1 MAVKNTAKVGW
12 DSISGALP
20 QPSVTNG
27 SKFPSSSAVLSTHWY
42 AIQTRYRF
50 ERKVTTQLQRVGFET
65 FLPLIKQIHRWS
77 DRQKAV
83 DAILFPGYTFARV
96 DSRPASYKQILKTA
110 GVIGLVAFSG
120 AAVPVPAKQIEDL
133 RKLLLKNVPCAL
145 HPFLKAGQKVRIRGG
160 CLDGLEGILE
170 GAGQKNLV
178 ISVDSIQ
185 RAIAITIEGYEL
197 ELI

>member
-1 MAVKNTAKVGW
+1 MKNAAKVGW

-20 QPSVTNG
+20 QSQTTKKVDLPKEPLLVSIE
-27 SKFPSSSAVLSTHWY
+27 WY
-42 AIQTRYRF
+42 AVQTRYRF
-50 ERKVTTQLQRVGFET
+50 ERKVTTQLQRQGFET
-65 FLPLIKQIHRWS
+65 FLPVIKQIHRWS
-77 DRQKAV
+77 DRDKAINS
-83 DAILFPGYTFARV
+83 ILFPGYTFARL
-96 DSRPASYKQILKTA
+96 DCRPLICKQVLRIG

-120 AAVPVPAKQIEDL
+120 AAVPVPSKQIEDL
-133 RKLLLKNVPCAL
+133 RKLLSQNVSCAL
-145 HPFLKAGQKVRIRGG
+145 HAFLKTGQRVRIRGG

-178 ISVDSIQ
+178 ISIDSIQ